1 MRLKRILLFGGV
13 CLFVLSIQ
21 AQSLSSSL
29 HPKREFMAAWRQ
41 TVHVLFRYMPTRQ
54 LQDTLLVMLDS
65 LRQVGMNAVIFQVR
79 PEADTF
85 YSSELE
91 PWSRFLTGEQG
102 KKPEPEWDPMS
113 FMIEE
118 CHRRAMEFH
127 AWINPYRV
135 KTSLKNKLAPEHIY
149 HQHPEWF
156 VTYGD
161 QLYFDPALP
170 ESREYICKI
179 VTDIVS
185 RYNVDA
191 IHMDDY
197 FYPYPVNG
205 LDFPDNASFARY
217 GGGFTN
223 KADWR
228 RSNVNVLIKKL
239 HETIRGI
246 KPWVK
251 FGVSPFGIYRN
262 QKSDPLGSN
271 TNGLQHYDDLYADLL
286 HYAH

>member
-29 HPKREFMAAWRQ
+29 HPKREFRAAWIQ
-41 TVHVLFRYMPTRQ
+41 TVHGHFRDMPTRQ

-102 KKPEPEWDPMS
+102 KKPEPEWDPMR

-135 KTSLKNKLAPEHIY
+135 KNKLDDELASTHIY
-149 HQHPEWF
+149 NRHPEWF
-156 VTYGD
+156 VVYGD
-161 QLYFDPALP
+161 QLFFDPALP
-170 ESREYICKI
+170 ESREHICR
-179 VTDIVS
+179 VVGDIVR
-185 RYNVDA
+185 RYDIDRKSVVRERVSS
-191 IHMDDY
+191 
-197 FYPYPVNG
+197 PV
-205 LDFPDNASFARY
+205 
-217 GGGFTN
+217 
-223 KADWR
+223 
-228 RSNVNVLIKKL
+228 
-239 HETIRGI
+239 
-246 KPWVK
+246 
-251 FGVSPFGIYRN
+251 
-262 QKSDPLGSN
+262 
-271 TNGLQHYDDLYADLL
+271 
-286 HYAH
+286 

>member
-1 MRLKRILLFGGV
+1 MRLKGSFIWGV

-29 HPKREFMAAWRQ
+29 HPKREFRAAWIQ
-41 TVHVLFRYMPTRQ
+41 TVHGHFRDMPTRQ

-102 KKPEPEWDPMS
+102 KKPEPEWDPMR

-135 KTSLKNKLAPEHIY
+135 KISWMMNWHLHTSIIGIQSGLLFTVTNFFLIQRCLKVASIY
-149 HQHPEWF
+149 
-156 VTYGD
+156 V
-161 QLYFDPALP
+161 
-170 ESREYICKI
+170 
-179 VTDIVS
+179 
-185 RYNVDA
+185 
-191 IHMDDY
+191 
-197 FYPYPVNG
+197 G
-205 LDFPDNASFARY
+205 L
-217 GGGFTN
+217 
-223 KADWR
+223 
-228 RSNVNVLIKKL
+228 
-239 HETIRGI
+239 
-246 KPWVK
+246 WV
-251 FGVSPFGIYRN
+251 I
-262 QKSDPLGSN
+262 L
-271 TNGLQHYDDLYADLL
+271 
-286 HYAH
+286 